1 MTSVLISTKM
11 VASALPEELPVFPL
25 AGAVL
30 LPQAR
35 LPLNIFEPRY
45 LAMIEDAL
53 GKGRIIG
60 MVQPNN
66 ADNET
71 ASRMPSLYS
80 VGCAGRI
87 TSFNETEDGRLLV
100 VLTGICRFRII
111 SEISTTRLYRTVK
124 PDWKPYLRDL
134 EESAPFEIDRE
145 RLIDLL
151 HVYFKKHA
159 ISVDWNVVHNAPND
173 VLVPTVI
180 MICPLEPNE
189 KQALL
194 EAGNFADRARMLAAL
209 LEMAVMPRP
218 RESEAE
224 FRH

>member
-1 MTSVLISTKM
+1 MTSILISAKTI
-11 VASALPEELPVFPL
+11 ASALPEELPVFPL

-53 GKGRIIG
+53 GKGRLIG
-60 MVQPNN
+60 MIQPST
-66 ADNET
+66 DDES
-71 ASRMPSLYS
+71 ASSPPPLYS

-87 TSFNETEDGRLLV
+87 TSFNETDDGRLLV
-100 VLTGICRFRII
+100 VLTGTCRFRVI
-111 SEISTTRLYRTVK
+111 SEMPATRLYRTVR
-124 PDWKPYLRDL
+124 PDWKPYLADL
-134 EESAPFEIDRE
+134 NESEPTEIDRA

-151 HVYFKKHA
+151 QIYFKKHS
-159 ISVDWNVVHNAPND
+159 ISVDWSVVQNAPND
-173 VLVPTVI
+173 VLVPTII

-194 EAGNFADRARMLAAL
+194 EAESFAARARMLVTL
-209 LEMAVMPRP
+209 LEMAVMPQ
-218 RESEAE
+218 AE
-224 FRH
+224 NEVEMRH